1 MIVYMFLQYSHVR
14 QILTYLI
21 FIFMRCI
28 YIWLYMYNSYM
39 QNNCTDL
46 FCFVLLA
53 LSTNCWRRWRCIPSL
68 LGKLFCSSVRQ
79 VPLRYCWT
87 RPQHYVAHRKIHA
100 SGHFLTRMSGPEKSE
115 KWYHGYIFKKGGP
128 LLGSY
133 RIIEIYNTCFVWFQ
147 VLFLT
152 WNHRSILKS
161 HLQCYLKRLVL
172 WVDTFLHSASH

>member
-1 MIVYMFLQYSHVR
+1 MNVYMFLQYSHVR

-28 YIWLYMYNSYM
+28 YI
-39 QNNCTDL
+39 CIIHICRIIVPI
-46 FCFVLLA
+46 CFVL
-53 LSTNCWRRWRCIPSL
+53 SCW
-68 LGKLFCSSVRQ
+68 
-79 VPLRYCWT
+79 
-87 RPQHYVAHRKIHA
+87 
-100 SGHFLTRMSGPEKSE
+100 HFLQIVGDVGDASHLCWGNCSVVLFTRCHWDTVEPGLNIMSHIGRSMPQDIFWQECLVRKNRRS
-115 KWYHGYIFKKGGP
+115 GTMDIFKKGGP